1 MPLNLLIIHVDAIKE
16 LFNVR
21 WSCEGSNCRKKE
33 EEAYMMFLDYLYK
46 CEGKI
51 HAIPHIA
58 NQ

>member
-1 MPLNLLIIHVDAIKE
+1 MPLNLHVDAIKD